1 MHWQSQPRL
10 AFVDLSCCMLALGFA
25 EEKYYQAMEKY
36 DPQWTRPSKKG
47 GGRGKKRAASDDD
60 DGSSP
65 GSESSDED
73 AAPRA
78 SFVSERPKRRYQACA
93 GVASAQT
100 RVISAERS
108 HWTRRS
114 FFDLSQAAAR

>member
-1 MHWQSQPRL
+1 MHRQSQPGL
-10 AFVDLSCCMLALGFA
+10 IFA
-25 EEKYYQAMEKY
+25 AHPRFLLTLDFAVEKYYQAMEKY
-36 DPQWTRPSKKG
+36 DPQFKRPSKKG

-78 SFVSERPKRRYQACA
+78 SFVSERPKRQ
-93 GVASAQT
+93 
-100 RVISAERS
+100 
-108 HWTRRS
+108 
-114 FFDLSQAAAR
+114 